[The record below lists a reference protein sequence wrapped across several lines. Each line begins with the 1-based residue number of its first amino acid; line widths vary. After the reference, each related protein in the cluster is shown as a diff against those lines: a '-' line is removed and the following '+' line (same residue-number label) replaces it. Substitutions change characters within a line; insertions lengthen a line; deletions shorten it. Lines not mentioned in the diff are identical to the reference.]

1 MHLLNSPILKEI
13 MSENE
18 VDMARANL
26 SLTFFKNLI
35 ISVPNIKKQKEI
47 VEKIDI
53 LDNHIQ
59 SLLSSYEEEL
69 KNLEELKKSI
79 LQKAFSGE
87 LTNKNKAA

>member
-1 MHLLNSPILKEI
+1 

>member
-35 ISVPNIKKQKEI
+35 ISVHNIKKQKEI